1 MTDDDDAELAALID
15 NELDEDRRSALLAR
29 LAADGEL
36 RRRYDE
42 LREAGAPIAASLD
55 ALLEQ
60 APLARLRAVLPADG
74 PIRQPSSRRFG
85 GTALRELAAGIVI
98 GVLAAGA
105 AAWVALSLG
114 LNGEG
119 EDWRMAVLEYA
130 ELYTNET
137 FAPIHPDP
145 SLQALELSGLSAQVG
160 VKLTPEKLAL
170 PGLRFTTAFIL
181 SYDDSPLALIAYVDS
196 KGAPVLFC
204 VIANGASNA
213 PARTQ
218 KRGEFLLADWSRDGH
233 SFLVLARKPAEQVA
247 EWAQTLKERI

>member
-1 MTDDDDAELAALID
+1 MTDDDAELVALID

-29 LAADGEL
+29 LAADEEL

-42 LREAGAPIAASLD
+42 LREAGAPVAASLD

-60 APLARLRAVLPADG
+60 APLARLRAMLPTDVAV
-74 PIRQPSSRRFG
+74 RQPAGGFG
-85 GTALRELAAGIVI
+85 GIALRELAAGIVI
-98 GVLAAGA
+98 GLLAAGA

-114 LNGEG
+114 LTGER
-119 EDWRMAVLEYA
+119 EDWRTAVLEYA

-160 VKLTPEKLAL
+160 VELTPENLAL

-181 SYDDSPLALIAYVDS
+181 SYDGSPLGLIAYVDS

-204 VIANGASNA
+204 VIANGTPNA
-213 PARTQ
+213 LARTE
-218 KRGEFLLADWSRDGH
+218 KREDFSLADWSRGGH
-233 SFLVLARKPAEQVA
+233 GFLVIARKPAEQVA
-247 EWAQTLKERI
+247 EWAQTLEKRI

>member
-1 MTDDDDAELAALID
+1 MTDDDAELVALID

-29 LAADGEL
+29 LAADEEL

-60 APLARLRAVLPADG
+60 APLARLRAMVPTER
-74 PIRQPSSRRFG
+74 PIRQPPGRFG
-85 GTALRELAAGIVI
+85 GIALRELAAGIVI
-98 GVLAAGA
+98 GLLAAGA

-114 LNGEG
+114 LLGEG

-145 SLQALELSGLSAQVG
+145 PHQALELSGLSAQVG
-160 VKLTPEKLAL
+160 VELTPEKLAL
-170 PGLRFTTAFIL
+170 PGLRFTTGFIL
-181 SYDDSPLALIAYVDS
+181 SYDGSPLALIAYVDS
-196 KGAPVLFC
+196 NGAPVLFC
-204 VIANGASNA
+204 IIANGASNA

-218 KRGEFLLADWSRDGH
+218 TRGEFSLADWSRGGH
-233 SFLVLARKPAEQVA
+233 SFLVIARKPAERVA
-247 EWAQTLKERI
+247 EWAQTLEKRI

>member
-1 MTDDDDAELAALID
+1 MTDDDAELVALID

-29 LAADGEL
+29 LAADEEL

-60 APLARLRAVLPADG
+60 APLARLSAMLPTDR
-74 PIRQPSSRRFG
+74 PIRQPRGRFRG
-85 GTALRELAAGIVI
+85 IALRELAAGIVI
-98 GVLAAGA
+98 GLLAAGA

-114 LNGEG
+114 LLGEG

-145 SLQALELSGLSAQVG
+145 PLQALELSGLSARVG
-160 VKLTPEKLAL
+160 VELTPEKLAL
-170 PGLRFTTAFIL
+170 PGLRFTTGFIL

-196 KGAPVLFC
+196 NGAPVLFC
-204 VIANGASNA
+204 IIANGASNA

-218 KRGEFLLADWSRDGH
+218 TRGEFSLADWSRGGH
-233 SFLVLARKPAEQVA
+233 SFLVIARKPAEQVA

>member
-1 MTDDDDAELAALID
+1 MTDDDAELVALID

-29 LAADGEL
+29 LAADEEL

-60 APLARLRAVLPADG
+60 APLARLRAMLPTDG
-74 PIRQPSSRRFG
+74 PIRQPSGRFG
-85 GTALRELAAGIVI
+85 GIALRELAAGIVI
-98 GVLAAGA
+98 GLLAAGA

-114 LNGEG
+114 LPGER

-137 FAPIHPDP
+137 FAPIHPEP

-160 VKLTPEKLAL
+160 VELTPEKLAL
-170 PGLRFTTAFIL
+170 PGLRFTTGFIL
-181 SYDDSPLALIAYVDS
+181 SYDGSPLALIAYVDS
-196 KGAPVLFC
+196 KAPRFSS
-204 VIANGASNA
+204 ASS
-213 PARTQ
+213 PTGPRTL
-218 KRGEFLLADWSRDGH
+218 RR
-233 SFLVLARKPAEQVA
+233 ARKSAGIFRWPIGRAAGIAFWCSPASPRSR
-247 EWAQTLKERI
+247 WPNGRKRSKKRI